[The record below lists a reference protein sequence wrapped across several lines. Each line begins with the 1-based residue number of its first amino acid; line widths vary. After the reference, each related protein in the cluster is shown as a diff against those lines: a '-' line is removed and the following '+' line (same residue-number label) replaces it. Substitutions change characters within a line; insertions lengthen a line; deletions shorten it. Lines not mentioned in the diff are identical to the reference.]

1 MSRKKKIKEK
11 FLKQEKDFTYD
22 ELAALL
28 HTLGFQELKGGHTSG
43 SAVCFVHLKT
53 GITIR
58 FHKPH
63 PDKIIKTYLMKQIKT
78 VLEKE
83 GLL

>member
-1 MSRKKKIKEK
+1 MSRKQKIREK
-11 FLKQEKDFTYD
+11 FLK
-22 ELAALL
+22 
-28 HTLGFQELKGGHTSG
+28 
-43 SAVCFVHLKT
+43 T
-53 GITIR
+53 GIPIR

-63 PDKIIKTYLMKQIKT
+63 PDKVIKTYLMKQIKT